1 MKKYSGTHFLHQ
13 KFSASHSA
21 QTKRQKRKKRQKERK
36 TQKRQKDKKIEIQ
49 ND

>member
-36 TQKRQKDKKIEIQ
+36 TQTNRNTK
-49 ND
+49 